1 MATVFNKLEKVE
13 ENKFGTI
20 KELVESFSTTTTPQ
34 SLEDD
39 MNNAVPIWALL
50 GMSEKE
56 YQKKYQPDAPAVA
69 ESVVT
74 VEESDKEV

>member
-1 MATVFNKLEKVE
+1 
-13 ENKFGTI
+13 
-20 KELVESFSTTTTPQ
+20 
-34 SLEDD
+34 